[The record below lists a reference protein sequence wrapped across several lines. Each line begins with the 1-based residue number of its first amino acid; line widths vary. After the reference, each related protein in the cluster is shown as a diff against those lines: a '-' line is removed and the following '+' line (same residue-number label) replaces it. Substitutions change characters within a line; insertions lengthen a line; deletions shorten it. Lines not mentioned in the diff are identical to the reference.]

1 MTEDTQ
7 MHTPPVYWGRI
18 NGWSVLASGLS
29 MIAGAAIIVATSS
42 FWFAGLMQKI
52 DSAATKDD
60 VKVITTEVSKIKDT
74 VAALDERGKANNAT
88 AEANFRTINE
98 QVNGIPYRTGQNEN
112 AIKEANARID
122 RIVDSIGGD
131 LKAILQGL
139 NKTDTKVEVLGS
151 QLDDLKKTLIPS
163 KAH

>member
-1 MTEDTQ
+1 MQIPRPIMDRFNF
-7 MHTPPVYWGRI
+7 W
-18 NGWSVLASGLS
+18 NALLS
-29 MIAGAAIIVATSS
+29 CGAAIFGAVSTIVFITWIGSG
-42 FWFAGLMQKI
+42 FVTQLEN
-52 DSAATKDD
+52 AATKGD
-60 VKVITTEVSKIKDT
+60 VVEIKQSIERIKDT
-74 VAALDERGKANNAT
+74 VSSLDERGKANNAT

-112 AIKEANARID
+112 AIREANARID

-151 QLDDLKKTLIPS
+151 QLDDLKKSLSRP
-163 KAH
+163 KP